1 MMVDAVAEVQ
11 VTKSKLGIE
20 LVEETA
26 LDRNKYLVVSAVK
39 DKELLEFLEKKL
51 GGGRVPSQ
59 KQFLDHDR
67 KVLRFFTTSGDLQFE
82 WHYFLADDTV
92 EIREVHF
99 PNDGRD
105 SFSVYLR
112 R

>member
-1 MMVDAVAEVQ
+1 MQ
-11 VTKSKLGIE
+11 SQKPIPPK
-20 LVEETA
+20 
-26 LDRNKYLVVSAVK
+26 K
-39 DKELLEFLEKKL
+39 DPELLEFLEKKL

-59 KQFLDHDR
+59 KQFLDNDR
-67 KVLRFFTTSGDLQFE
+67 KVLRFYTKCADLQFE

-112 R
+112 RQRLPQTFDVNQPGQ

>member
-1 MMVDAVAEVQ
+1 MKPVPP
-11 VTKSKLGIE
+11 K
-20 LVEETA
+20 
-26 LDRNKYLVVSAVK
+26 K
-39 DKELLEFLEKKL
+39 DPELLEYLEKKL

-59 KQFLDHDR
+59 KQFLDFDR
-67 KVLRFFTTSGDLQFE
+67 KVLRFFTRSDDLQFV